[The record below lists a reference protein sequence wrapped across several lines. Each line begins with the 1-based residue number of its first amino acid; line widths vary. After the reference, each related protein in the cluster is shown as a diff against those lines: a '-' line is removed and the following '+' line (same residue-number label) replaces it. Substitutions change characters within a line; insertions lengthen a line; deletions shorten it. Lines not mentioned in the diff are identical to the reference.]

1 MPSVAPAPAPL
12 PSQSTESAVRRASG
26 RADRVL
32 GLTLGDPLRVPVC
45 KDDAARDTEVL
56 QSLTSPGATPRQS
69 NTTCRFAPQA
79 MNGNARLF
87 AQRLANV
94 TSDPLPTGVDF
105 SLVSLASQRCPDW
118 VNAAGSCVVGVTTK
132 DGAIIGVSYLAGD
145 DTRQDGIEKSLSETY
160 AVAPRAQAAAPC
172 QDPKAG
178 ARASTNRFWDGSGLR
193 VSYFPTGGLSCRQG
207 RVLVET
213 DTMRQLLATPA
224 DKQARAKP

>member
-1 MPSVAPAPAPL
+1 VGAAPAPT
-12 PSQSTESAVRRASG
+12 PSQDTASAARRAAAG
-26 RADRVL
+26 AVF
-32 GLTLGDPLRVPVC
+32 GLPLGDQLRVPVC

-69 NTTCRFAPQA
+69 STTCRFAPQA
-79 MNGNARLF
+79 MNGSARLF

-94 TSDPLPTGVDF
+94 TSDPLPAGVDF

-145 DTRQDGIEKSLSETY
+145 DTRQSSIEKSLSETY
-160 AVAPRAQAAAPC
+160 AVTPRAQAAAAC

-213 DTMRQLLATPA
+213 DTMRQLLAAPGE
-224 DKQARAKP
+224 KQARAKP